1 MNIEI
6 INTGNELLN
15 GKIQNTNL
23 DFLIKN
29 LARLGAR
36 LMQITVIPDN
46 LEIISS
52 NLKMALERNVEII
65 IITGGLGATYDDM
78 TLAAV
83 AEAINRPLVLNDC
96 ALELVEAKFQY
107 AKKLGW
113 INDADAEISEHWKKM
128 AIIPEGS
135 VPLNNPPGAAPG
147 VQIDYNGKTIF
158 CLPGPPE
165 ELKAIF
171 RTAVRPYLQSQ
182 IKVKSPET
190 HFYVLGVI
198 EPTISGAIEE
208 TFTQFKGIWIKSHPM
223 LHTGKLAL
231 EIQITLQEG
240 YNSAELVE
248 NAKNYLI
255 GLLENIE
262 KAKILTDLG
271 GK

>member
-6 INTGNELLN
+6 INTGNELLS

-36 LMQITVIPDN
+36 LTQISIIPDD
-46 LEIISS
+46 LDIISS
-52 NLKMALERNVEII
+52 TLRAALERNTEVII
-65 IITGGLGATYDDM
+65 TTGGLGATYDDM
-78 TLAAV
+78 TLNAV
-83 AEAINRPLVLNDC
+83 AKAINRPLVLDES
-96 ALELVEAKFQY
+96 ALRMVEAKFEY

-113 INDADAEISEHWKKM
+113 ANGDEISEHWKKM
-128 AIIPEGS
+128 AIIPEGGI
-135 VPLNNPPGAAPG
+135 PLNNPPGAAPG

-171 RTAVRPYLQSQ
+171 RTALRPYLQTR
-182 IKVKSPET
+182 IKAKSPEA
-190 HFYVLGVI
+190 HFYVMGII
-198 EPTISGAIEE
+198 EPTISGLIQE
-208 TFTQFKGIWIKSHPM
+208 TFTKFKGVWIKSHPL

-231 EIQITLQEG
+231 EIHLTLQDG

-248 NAKNYLI
+248 HAKHYFI
-255 GLLENIE
+255 GLLQKIE
-262 KAKILTDLG
+262 HAKVLSELEV
-271 GK
+271 K

>member
-23 DFLIKN
+23 DFLIRN

-36 LMQITVIPDN
+36 LTQVSIIPDD
-46 LEIISS
+46 LDLISS
-52 NLKMALERNVEII
+52 TLYAALERNTDVVIT
-65 IITGGLGATYDDM
+65 TGGLGATYDDM
-78 TLAAV
+78 TLTAV
-83 AEAINRPLVLNDC
+83 AKAIKRPLVLDKS
-96 ALELVEAKFQY
+96 ALEMVEAKFEY
-107 AKKLGW
+107 AKKLRWANG
-113 INDADAEISEHWKKM
+113 AKISDEWKKM

-135 VPLNNPPGAAPG
+135 IPLSNPPGAAPG

-171 RTAVRPYLQSQ
+171 RIALRPYLQTH
-182 IKVKSPET
+182 IKIKSPEA

-198 EPTISGAIEE
+198 EPTISGLIQE
-208 TFTQFKGIWIKSHPM
+208 TFTKFKGVWIKSLPM

-231 EIQITLQEG
+231 EINITLQEG
-240 YNSAELVE
+240 YNSTELLE
-248 NAKNYLI
+248 NAKNYFM
-255 GLLENIE
+255 GLLKKVEH
-262 KAKILTDLG
+262 AKVLLEL
-271 GK
+271 

>member
-6 INTGNELLN
+6 INTGNELLS

-36 LMQITVIPDN
+36 LTQISVIPDN

-52 NLKMALERNVEII
+52 TLRAALERNVEVT

-78 TLAAV
+78 TLTAV
-83 AEAINRPLVLNDC
+83 AKAINRPLMLDKR
-96 ALELVEAKFQY
+96 ALIMVEDKFEY
-107 AKKLGW
+107 AKKLKWANG
-113 INDADAEISEHWKKM
+113 AEISDHWKKM

-135 VPLNNPPGAAPG
+135 IPLNNPPGAAPG
-147 VQIDYNGKTIF
+147 VQIEYNKGKTIF

-171 RTAVRPYLQSQ
+171 RTAVRPFLQAR
-182 IKVKSPET
+182 IKVKSPEA

-198 EPTISGAIEE
+198 EPSISDLIQE
-208 TFTQFKGIWIKSHPM
+208 TFTKFKGVWIKSHPM

-231 EIQITLQEG
+231 EIHLTLQEG
-240 YNSAELVE
+240 YSSADLVEQAKQYFMELLEKVE
-248 NAKNYLI
+248 NAKI
-255 GLLENIE
+255 IPELEV
-262 KAKILTDLG
+262 K
-271 GK
+271 